1 MQNRHISQ
9 RVLSMQ
15 DFGRTRYWFNV
26 TEWARSGF
34 FKHAHGA
41 LRCFCCNNIICP
53 TPGDDPWMSHATF
66 ARFPHCMNVIAEK
79 GIDFINRAYSMEN
92 NGVWAPSIVQR
103 GAIAVTANI
112 RERRFEPGRE
122 VQIYEDNPQGVQRF
136 LTPTLLYDLKD
147 TYRGRITDFRTLT
160 GIQYRD
166 PMEAHLL
173 SAEARNHTFG
183 NIQGDIEMPTSQNMA
198 EAGFIYIGGRICRC
212 YYCGIAISDWYVN
225 DDPWERH
232 ARFNNGC
239 YHVILSKG
247 ENYIRDVFANG

>member
-1 MQNRHISQ
+1 MK
-9 RVLSMQ
+9 RV
-15 DFGRTRYWFNV
+15 GCK
-26 TEWARSGF
+26 TELN
-34 FKHAHGA
+34 AHGA

-92 NGVWAPSIVQR
+92 NGVWAPSIVQVKTCKCMVEQRYSNDSAKQKKVLR

-198 EAGFIYIGGRICRC
+198 EAGFIYIG
-212 YYCGIAISDWYVN
+212 
-225 DDPWERH
+225 
-232 ARFNNGC
+232 
-239 YHVILSKG
+239 
-247 ENYIRDVFANG
+247 

>member
-1 MQNRHISQ
+1 MCSCYNSLDLQKKVANSLTRKKPCKTDTFLKEYCPCKILEGPDIGSITCKCMVEQ
-9 RVLSMQ
+9 RYSNDSAKQKKVL
-15 DFGRTRYWFNV
+15 
-26 TEWARSGF
+26 
-34 FKHAHGA
+34 
-41 LRCFCCNNIICP
+41 
-53 TPGDDPWMSHATF
+53 
-66 ARFPHCMNVIAEK
+66 
-79 GIDFINRAYSMEN
+79 
-92 NGVWAPSIVQR
+92 R

-173 SAEARNHTFG
+173 SADARNHTFG

-198 EAGFIYIGGRICRC
+198 EAGFIYIG
-212 YYCGIAISDWYVN
+212 
-225 DDPWERH
+225 
-232 ARFNNGC
+232 
-239 YHVILSKG
+239 
-247 ENYIRDVFANG
+247 